1 MAEKE
6 KTYMPQ
12 STAGLIRYFEG
23 EEGIK
28 MSPKVVVGISAGFG
42 VFVLL
47 LRFLAV

>member
-23 EEGIK
+23 EEGLKI
-28 MSPKVVVGISAGFG
+28 SPKTVVIISAGFG
-42 VFVLL
+42 VAVLL
-47 LRFLAV
+47 LRFLLV